1 MRKKQ
6 FIAAF
11 VAVLSAACLLSSCG
25 TPGEELFGGDRKS
38 KDKVSDEKGPWTAEE
53 ITESRVVDNDSGAVS
68 EGRLYFGESRKKAL
82 LMSADGVI
90 TWLYAKDESIFAPF
104 DTGDLVR
111 VAHGGVM
118 MSYPGQT
125 NISRLAL
132 LENGDASSFT
142 EEELARLMSV
152 SDGFE

>member
-6 FIAAF
+6 IITAF
-11 VAVLSAACLLSSCG
+11 VAVLSAACLLSSCQ
-25 TPGEELFGGDRKS
+25 GGLYGDDQKLNDRES
-38 KDKVSDEKGPWTAEE
+38 VDKGPWTAEE
-53 ITESRVVDNDSGAVS
+53 ITESLEVDNDSGAVS
-68 EGRLYFGESRKKAL
+68 EGRIYFGESRKKAL
-82 LMSADGVI
+82 LLSADGVI

-111 VAHGGVM
+111 VGHGGVM

-125 NISRLAL
+125 NISKIAL
-132 LENGDASSFT
+132 LEDGNISSFT
-142 EEELARLMSV
+142 DEELARLMSV